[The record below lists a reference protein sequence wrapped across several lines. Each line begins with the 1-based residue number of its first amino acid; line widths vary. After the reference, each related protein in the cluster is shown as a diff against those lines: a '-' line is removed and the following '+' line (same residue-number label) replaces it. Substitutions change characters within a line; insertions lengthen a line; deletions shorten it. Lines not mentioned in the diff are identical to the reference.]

1 VDVLDRAALGG
12 DPAAAEL
19 QVEVLD
25 VEGQEFPGAGGGLVE
40 HPPQDPFAQAVPVAG
55 EQLVQAGAG
64 DGPIAAA
71 GGLAA
76 FQAAGGVGGE
86 DLLPPGPGGEGG
98 ERGQVPVPG
107 GGRRVV
113 PSVHHRGVVLG
124 KERGGVAAA
133 GAGDEAGESA
143 GVAGAGGLGLDRVEV
158 AVDGGRYDLAAGGG
172 VGGRGRERDDR
183 HEGPP
188 ALM

>member
-1 VDVLDRAALGG
+1 
-12 DPAAAEL
+12 
-19 QVEVLD
+19 
-25 VEGQEFPGAGGGLVE
+25 LVVRISCR
-40 HPPQDPFAQAVPVAG
+40 PAQAVKEVSADRCRF
-55 EQLVQAGAG
+55 QV
-64 DGPIAAA
+64 AAA
-71 GGLAA
+71 ASS
-76 FQAAGGVGGE
+76 
-86 DLLPPGPGGEGG
+86 P
-98 ERGQVPVPG
+98 
-107 GGRRVV
+107 
-113 PSVHHRGVVLG
+113 VVLG

-172 VGGRGRERDDR
+172 AGGRVRERDDR